1 MKTIFKK
8 ILIPLML
15 FSLIFPQNIAYA
27 ATKSVAPVP
36 SEVTITNNVDKQDI
50 IYITGVIGGDTVYV
64 YNAASGGKVIG
75 KTDVSGQKTDATIKI
90 SQLGITAGSVYIS
103 VKSGNIA
110 ESTRT
115 KINYPAELVSEDPL
129 PQNVIITNNVN
140 KADKIYICGLA
151 QGDLVKLYTSD
162 ADNGKLLGSARV
174 GSSRTETT
182 ISISQLGTN
191 GGSIYASVKSTGM
204 RESSRVKI
212 NFPPE
217 GQSQAINRQNVKVTN
232 NSGKSDTIYI
242 SGLTS
247 GDKVKIYGD
256 EDGNRLITTASV
268 GSSRT
273 DTTISVSQLGI
284 YGGSIYVSVTSSN
297 MKESDKTK
305 INFSGENQ
313 VNSIVP
319 QNVTITNNSGKDDT
333 IYVTG
338 LVSGDKI
345 NVYDSPFDG
354 RLLKTAA
361 VSSDGSASVSIGQ
374 LGASAGSVYISVTS
388 TQLLES
394 NRVEIHYAAEP
405 KSNILDAGNI
415 TVANNAGEADTVHVS
430 GLVEGDIIKV
440 YNSSTGGSL
449 LQTGTVAS
457 GASDIT
463 VKITQLGIDAGTVYV
478 SLTDEN
484 QQESNRIAVNYL
496 AQQKSDAIDEK
507 NITVYN
513 NAGKADTIYISNL
526 TPNDV
531 IKVYDTQN
539 GSNLIGSEAVGSTN
553 TDATISITQLGVN
566 AGSIYV
572 SITHNGK
579 SESSKEKIDY
589 PAEGKAEVLDSN
601 NIIVTNNV
609 GADDTVQVTGVS
621 SGQTVKVYDAERGGN
636 LLGTVTAAAGSTS
649 VTVTIS
655 QLGKG
660 AGSVYVSLS
669 DTNKNESD
677 RVKADYSEE
686 TASQKINDSDIS
698 ITNRSG
704 NPDTIDI
711 TNLLQ
716 NDVIKVYDSLK
727 GGSLLGSG
735 AVTAGDTKVSI
746 SITQL
751 GASEGSVYISR
762 KSTDKAESERVK
774 ADYLAE
780 NKAETLDTNNI
791 TVTNNVGADDTVQ
804 VTGVSSGQT
813 VKVYD
818 AQMGGNLLG
827 TGTVATN
834 STSVTITIS
843 QLGTD
848 AGSIYV
854 SLTDTNKLESERVK
868 ADYSGET
875 SSQKIN
881 DSDISITNRS
891 GSADTIDIIN
901 LSQNDVI
908 KVYDLAKGGNLL
920 GTATIAA
927 GDTKASISITQLG
940 TSDGSVYISR
950 KSSNKAESERIKA
963 DYLAEPKSNE
973 PKAENIIIINNAG
986 IDDTVQVKGL
996 SVKDVI
1002 NVYDSAKGGSLLG
1015 TATAADY
1022 ATEATVSIS
1031 QLGTDAGSI
1040 YVSITSTNKG
1050 ESDRTQAGFSA
1061 ESSSDAPDADKVT
1074 IVNNAG
1080 IAGTVKV
1087 AGLMGGDIVKVYDSA
1102 QGGNLLGSGT
1112 VETYD
1117 TSITISVTQLGS
1129 DAGSVFI
1136 SVTSKGKL
1144 ESGRIK
1150 ADYSAKLES
1159 NAPSAYNITIQ
1170 NNSGISDTLEVV
1182 GLQPNDTVKVYDS
1195 KEGGSLLGTGTAS
1208 SDNMKAV
1215 VTIPQLGID
1224 AGKVYVAVKTSGKT
1238 ESARTEAAYSAES
1251 QSDPLAEGDI
1261 SIENN
1266 AGTSDT
1272 VDVTGVSSGDIVKI
1286 YSAASGGTALET
1298 EAVSSGKS
1306 EVTISISQLGTN
1318 AGSIYVSVTRT
1329 GKTESSR
1336 TKADYSA
1343 ESTAPVEGNIYVI
1356 NNAVISD
1363 TVTVKGLIANDIV
1376 KVYDAAQN
1384 GNLLGYAIVPANSS
1398 ETEVT
1403 VSQLTANAGSIYVS
1417 VTNFGKGESKRT
1429 KADYIAEQTS
1439 AALYSG
1445 NVNIINNQSGT
1456 SDVITVINLSP
1467 NDVIKVYDAYS
1478 GGNLIGTATVSS
1490 NENQAVI
1497 TIPQLSAAAGNVYIS
1512 VTNIGKNESSRTKVG
1527 YVAEK

>member
-1 MKTIFKK
+1 MKVIFKK
-8 ILIPLML
+8 ALIPLML

-27 ATKSVAPVP
+27 SVRSVAPTP
-36 SEVTITNNVDKQDI
+36 SEVTITNNVGKQDI
-50 IYITGVIGGDTVYV
+50 VYITGVIGGDTVYV

-75 KTDVSGQKTDATIKI
+75 KASVSGQKTDATIKI

-103 VKSGNIA
+103 VKSGKLT

-115 KINYPAELVSEDPL
+115 RINYPAELVSEAPL
-129 PQNVIITNNVN
+129 PQNVIITNNVG
-140 KADKIYICGLA
+140 KSDKIYICGLA
-151 QGDLVKLYTSD
+151 QGDLVKLYTSN

-174 GSSRTETT
+174 GSRQTEIT

-191 GGSIYASVKSTGM
+191 GGSIYASVKSTDM

-212 NFPPE
+212 DFPPE

-242 SGLTS
+242 SGLTP
-247 GDKVKIYGD
+247 GDKIRVYGD
-256 EDGNRLITTASV
+256 EDGNRLITTGSV
-268 GSSRT
+268 GSSKT

-313 VNSIVP
+313 VNSIIP
-319 QNVTITNNSGKDDT
+319 QNVTITNNSGKADT

-338 LVSGDKI
+338 LVSGDTI

-361 VSSDGSASVSIGQ
+361 VSSDGSVAAAIGQ
-374 LGASAGSVYISVTS
+374 LGTSAGSVYISVTS
-388 TQLLES
+388 KQMLES
-394 NRVEIHYAAEP
+394 DRVEIHYAAEP

-430 GLVEGDIIKV
+430 GLVEGDVIKV
-440 YNSSTGGSL
+440 YNASAGGNL

-457 GASDIT
+457 GASDVT
-463 VKITQLGIDAGTVYV
+463 MKITQLGINAGAVYV

-484 QQESNRIAVNYL
+484 QQESNRVAVNY
-496 AQQKSDAIDEK
+496 AEEQKSDTIDEK
-507 NITVYN
+507 NITVNN

-526 TPNDV
+526 TPGDI
-531 IKVYDTQN
+531 IKVYDTQD
-539 GSNLIGSEAVGSTN
+539 GRNLIGSGSVGNTN

-572 SITHNGK
+572 SVTHYGK
-579 SESSKEKIDY
+579 SESSKQKIDY
-589 PAEGKAEVLDSN
+589 PAERTAEVLDPN
-601 NIIVTNNV
+601 NITVTNNV
-609 GADDTVQVTGVS
+609 GAEDTVQVTGVS
-621 SGQTVKVYDAERGGN
+621 SGETVKVYDAERGGN
-636 LLGTVTAAAGSTS
+636 LLGTAAAASGNTS

-655 QLGKG
+655 QLGKD

-669 DTNKNESD
+669 DTNKNES
-677 RVKADYSEE
+677 
-686 TASQKINDSDIS
+686 
-698 ITNRSG
+698 
-704 NPDTIDI
+704 
-711 TNLLQ
+711 
-716 NDVIKVYDSLK
+716 
-727 GGSLLGSG
+727 
-735 AVTAGDTKVSI
+735 
-746 SITQL
+746 
-751 GASEGSVYISR
+751 
-762 KSTDKAESERVK
+762 ERVK
-774 ADYLAE
+774 ADYLEEA
-780 NKAETLDTNNI
+780 A
-791 TVTNNVGADDTVQ
+791 
-804 VTGVSSGQT
+804 
-813 VKVYD
+813 
-818 AQMGGNLLG
+818 
-827 TGTVATN
+827 
-834 STSVTITIS
+834 
-843 QLGTD
+843 
-848 AGSIYV
+848 
-854 SLTDTNKLESERVK
+854 
-868 ADYSGET
+868 
-875 SSQKIN
+875 SQKIN

-891 GSADTIDIIN
+891 GSADTIAISN

-920 GTATIAA
+920 GTATVAA
-927 GDTKASISITQLG
+927 GDTKVSISITQLG
-940 TSDGSVYISR
+940 TSSGSVYISR
-950 KSSNKAESERIKA
+950 KNLNKSESERVKA

-973 PKAENIIIINNAG
+973 PKAENIIITNNAG

-996 SVKDVI
+996 SVKDVV
-1002 NVYDSAKGGSLLG
+1002 NVYDSAQGGSLLG
-1015 TATAADY
+1015 TATVADY
-1022 ATEATVSIS
+1022 ATEATVSIP
-1031 QLGTDAGSI
+1031 QLGMDSGNI

-1050 ESDRTQAGFSA
+1050 ESSRTQAGFSA
-1061 ESSSDAPDADKVT
+1061 ESSSCVPDADKVT

-1117 TSITISVTQLGS
+1117 TSITIPVTQLGS

-1136 SVTSKGKL
+1136 SITSKGKL
-1144 ESGRIK
+1144 ESSKVK

-1159 NAPSAYNITIQ
+1159 NAPSASNITIQ

-1182 GLQPNDTVKVYDS
+1182 GLQPNDIVKVYDS

-1208 SDNMKAV
+1208 LDNMKAV

-1224 AGKVYVAVKTSGKT
+1224 AGKVYVSVKTSGKT
-1238 ESARTEAAYSAES
+1238 ESTRTEAAYSAES
-1251 QSDPLAEGDI
+1251 QSDPLADGDI
-1261 SIENN
+1261 NIQNN

-1272 VDVTGVSSGDIVKI
+1272 IDVTGVSSGDVVKI
-1286 YSAASGGTALET
+1286 YSAANGGTALET
-1298 EAVSSGKS
+1298 AAVSSGKS

-1343 ESTAPVEGNIYVI
+1343 ESTAPVEGNIYVV

-1363 TVTVKGLIANDIV
+1363 TVTVKGLTANDIV

-1398 ETEVT
+1398 EAEVII
-1403 VSQLTANAGSIYVS
+1403 SQLTANAGSIYVS
-1417 VTNFGKGESKRT
+1417 VTNFGKGESKKT

-1439 AALYSG
+1439 ASLYSG
-1445 NVNIINNQSGT
+1445 NVSIINNQSGT

-1527 YVAEK
+1527 YVAER